1 LPGRTG
7 ENNNRSQSGHKT
19 DDEIIKK
26 TRKQNIKEVKHKQE
40 RVQTFERARI

>member
-7 ENNNRSQSGHKT
+7 ENNNKSQSGHKTRRTGKHKT

-26 TRKQNIKEVKHKQE
+26 KRQENKILKQ
-40 RVQTFERARI
+40 